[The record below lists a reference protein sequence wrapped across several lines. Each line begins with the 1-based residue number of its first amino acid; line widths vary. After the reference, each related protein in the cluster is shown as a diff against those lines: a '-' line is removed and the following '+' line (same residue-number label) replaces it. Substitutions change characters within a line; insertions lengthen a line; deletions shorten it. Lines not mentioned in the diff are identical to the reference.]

1 MSNSRCVLLI
11 ACLVSCSKS
20 ASEPAA
26 GAGGQPG
33 AAAAASPDLIAKI
46 NVYVAC
52 INNMNPQVRDS
63 RKSYLEW
70 APAKS
75 GPTMSGAGRGVRA
88 VSRETT
94 YGYDCFKRDGGL
106 DAIDGKPP
114 KVEALDKAGAGYKAA
129 LVRVMEVT
137 AKAAEYYDH
146 HDYKDDKLA
155 RGKELH
161 GQLLEAYGGFDAAAG
176 DLEAAMQVIQDK
188 LDADRMAHLEK
199 TEGKRARWH
208 QRNLM
213 RAADLLIRGATAEH
227 PVDPAKIAPL
237 GEAYTKAFQ
246 DLKAWTDA
254 NKAEADKEVS
264 WGSFVREADELLTQI
279 KELNRG
285 VRDQKRVPES
295 GNGSVDGLIREFN
308 SLVSTSNG
316 LWD

>member
-1 MSNSRCVLLI
+1 MSNLRCVLLV
-11 ACLVSCSKS
+11 ACVVSCSKS
-20 ASEPAA
+20 SSEPAPGP
-26 GAGGQPG
+26 GAP
-33 AAAAASPDLIAKI
+33 AAAAAGSPELIAKI

-52 INNMNPQVRDS
+52 INSMNPVVRES

-70 APAKS
+70 APAKT
-75 GPTMSGAGRGVRA
+75 GPTLSSAGRGVRA
-88 VSRETT
+88 VGRETT

-106 DAIDGKPP
+106 DEIDGKPP
-114 KVEALDKAGAGYKAA
+114 KVEALDKAGAAYKAA
-129 LVRVMEVT
+129 LLRVIDVT

-161 GQLLEAYGGFDAAAG
+161 GQLLETYAAFDGASR
-176 DLEAAMQVIQDK
+176 DLEDAMQVIQDK
-188 LDADRMAHLEK
+188 LDTERMAHLEK

-208 QRNLM
+208 QRNVM

-227 PVDPAKIAPL
+227 PLDPAKIAPL

-254 NKAEADKEVS
+254 NKAEADKESS

-285 VRDQKRVPES
+285 VRDHKRIPES